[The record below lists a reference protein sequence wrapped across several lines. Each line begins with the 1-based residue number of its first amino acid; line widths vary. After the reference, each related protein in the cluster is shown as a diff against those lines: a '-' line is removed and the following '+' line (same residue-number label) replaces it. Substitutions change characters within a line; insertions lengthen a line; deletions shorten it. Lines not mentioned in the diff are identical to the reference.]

1 MASRLDI
8 HLHTCVFSPDSVITP
23 EQMIE
28 DALAAGLTGLAIT
41 EHDTLW
47 PADELARLA
56 LLPGAER
63 LTILSGVEISAFE
76 GHFLCFGLESI
87 EGISPGIRLAEL
99 VREVR
104 AQKAAIVAAH
114 PFRWDQEFL
123 DIYAEHKYDFA
134 ALELAS
140 KNMFTEYRLK
150 VEELVSQNPGQCLTG
165 SSDAHQPGQI
175 GCYFT
180 EFDDEITSM
189 KQLVSSLGS
198 GKFRPR
204 HNPALSRWQV
214 SGPIPAVR

>member
-1 MASRLDI
+1 MSSRFDI
-8 HLHTCVFSPDSVITP
+8 HLHTCVYSPDSVISP
-23 EQMIE
+23 EQMIK
-28 DALAAGLTGLAIT
+28 DAVAAGLTGLAIT
-41 EHDTLW
+41 EHDKLW

-63 LTILSGVEISAFE
+63 LTILSGVEISAYE
-76 GHFLCFGLESI
+76 GHFLCFGLESTQ
-87 EGISPGIRLAEL
+87 GISPGIRLKEL
-99 VREVR
+99 VEEAR

-123 DIYAEHKYDFA
+123 DIYASHKNDFA

-140 KNMFTEYRLK
+140 KNMFPEYRQK
-150 VEELVSQNPGQCLTG
+150 VEELVLQNPGQPITG

-180 EFDDEITSM
+180 EFQDEITSI
-189 KQLVSSLGS
+189 KQLVFSLES

-214 SGPIPAVR
+214 SGPISDF